1 LYAQLCRNRLFPHH
15 LKRRRKV
22 LSIRRI
28 ARKERLKG
36 LPKVQIV
43 AARNKG
49 SIVKESSEF
58 RKKVRG
64 ESVGRLG

>member
-1 LYAQLCRNRLFPHH
+1 MSLQPKNAVLFPTCQ
-15 LKRRRKV
+15 
-22 LSIRRI
+22 IA

-58 RKKVRG
+58 SEKVRG

>member
-1 LYAQLCRNRLFPHH
+1 ML
-15 LKRRRKV
+15 
-22 LSIRRI
+22 
-28 ARKERLKG
+28 ARACQIDEKEERLKG

-43 AARNKG
+43 AVKNKA

-58 RKKVRG
+58 SKKVRA